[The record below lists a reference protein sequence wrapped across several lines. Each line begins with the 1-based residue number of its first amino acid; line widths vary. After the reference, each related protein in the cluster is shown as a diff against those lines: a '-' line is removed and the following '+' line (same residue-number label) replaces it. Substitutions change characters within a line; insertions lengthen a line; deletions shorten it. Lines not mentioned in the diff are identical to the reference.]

1 MSHILKTHMAKWLA
15 GIVDSGLFIKDT
27 IHYYLVVIAMD
38 YATETSFKHYEPHFQ
53 DTYGQM
59 VGWNRRQW
67 ALERE
72 IICCFRLN
80 CCTTAIQEKTQ
91 FEAS

>member
-1 MSHILKTHMAKWLA
+1 MGHKY
-15 GIVDSGLFIKDT
+15 FF
-27 IHYYLVVIAMD
+27 LVVITMD
-38 YATETSFKHYEPHFQ
+38 YTTETSFKHYEPHFK

-59 VGWNRRQW
+59 VDWNRRQW

-80 CCTTAIQEKTQ
+80 CCMYNSNPGKDSI
-91 FEAS
+91 